1 VTSLKIVE
9 LVLIKE
15 GLSEMSGFFL
25 AHPARF
31 VLDFHEFRP
40 SGGGDEFFV
49 APLLKKPLNR
59 EVSNHFTIDQCN
71 L

>member
-1 VTSLKIVE
+1 MT
-9 LVLIKE
+9 
-15 GLSEMSGFFL
+15 GFFL
-25 AHPARF
+25 THPARF
-31 VLDFHEFRP
+31 VLYSHEFRP